1 MAGAGNRARHFLRV
15 AGSDRSDRGPDLA
28 VGSRRDVRGGNEI
41 VEDDVFLTVQGNM
54 HPDGDIPLT
63 RHIHALHSERQSA
76 FRARAMPHS
85 GDHCRSDQQRTGI
98 EAADILQID
107 EGRRIFEGYA
117 IHTHNDLARN
127 LHARSPNTP
136 IPK

>member
-63 RHIHALHSERQSA
+63 RHIHARHQRPAVGFAVPARCRTVAIIAVPISASAPESED
-76 FRARAMPHS
+76 
-85 GDHCRSDQQRTGI
+85 G
-98 EAADILQID
+98 
-107 EGRRIFEGYA
+107 
-117 IHTHNDLARN
+117 
-127 LHARSPNTP
+127 
-136 IPK
+136 